1 MTDTATPATTPAVL
15 PGSRAAKPQQIL
27 DAARDL
33 FTRDGFSGTSMD
45 AVAKAAAVSKATI
58 YAHFSSKEELFG
70 AMMSAEC
77 RRYWPELMEMEVPAG
92 APVEVLHALARRF
105 MRFITGSYAISL
117 LRIVAA
123 ESARI
128 PELGRIFYEAG
139 PARGRARFADF
150 VRYLDRI
157 GVLNAADPVK
167 TTDHFFSLMRGDL
180 HIRCLIGIEAP
191 SEEQLDAHAREAV
204 ELFLKLYARSES
216 ASESR

>member
-1 MTDTATPATTPAVL
+1 MTDTAAPQATL

-27 DAARDL
+27 EAAREL
-33 FTRDGFSGTSMD
+33 FIRDGFSGTSMD
-45 AVAKAAAVSKATI
+45 AVAKSANVSKATI
-58 YAHFSSKEELFG
+58 YAHFASKEELFG

-77 RRYWPELMEMEVPAG
+77 RRYWPELTDLEVPAG

-117 LRIVAA
+117 LRIVASEA
-123 ESARI
+123 TRI

-157 GVLNAADPVK
+157 GVLNAADPVR

-180 HIRCLIGIEAP
+180 HIRCLIGIEVP
-191 SEEQLDAHAREAV
+191 SEEQLDAHAKEAV
-204 ELFLKLYARSES
+204 ELFLKLYGR
-216 ASESR
+216 

>member
-1 MTDTATPATTPAVL
+1 MTDTAAPFAPPPAAS

-77 RRYWPELMEMEVPAG
+77 GRYWPELMELEVPAG

-105 MRFITGSYAISL
+105 MRFITSSYAISL

-128 PELGRIFYEAG
+128 PELGRIFYESG

-150 VRYLDRI
+150 VRHLDRI

-167 TTDHFFSLMRGDL
+167 ATDHFFSLMRGDL
-180 HIRCLIGIEAP
+180 HIRCLIGIGVPDEN
-191 SEEQLDAHAREAV
+191 QLDTHAREAV
-204 ELFLKLYARSES
+204 ELFLKLYAR
-216 ASESR
+216 

>member
-1 MTDTATPATTPAVL
+1 MTDTAPLAPASAALSTASAAA

-33 FTRDGFSGTSMD
+33 FIRDGFGGTSMD

-77 RRYWPELMEMEVPAG
+77 GRYWPELMEMEVPVG

-150 VRYLDRI
+150 VRYLDRT

-191 SEEQLDAHAREAV
+191 SEEQLDTHAREAV
-204 ELFLKLYARSES
+204 ELFLKLYAR
-216 ASESR
+216 

>member
-1 MTDTATPATTPAVL
+1 MTDTAAPFAPPPAAS

-77 RRYWPELMEMEVPAG
+77 GRYWPELMELEVPAG

-105 MRFITGSYAISL
+105 MRFITSSYAISL

-128 PELGRIFYEAG
+128 PELGRIFYESG

-150 VRYLDRI
+150 VRHLDRV

-167 TTDHFFSLMRGDL
+167 ATDHFFSLMRGDL
-180 HIRCLIGIEAP
+180 HIRCLIGIEVP
-191 SEEQLDAHAREAV
+191 DEDQLDTHAREAV
-204 ELFLKLYARSES
+204 ELFLKLYAR
-216 ASESR
+216 